1 MTELEP
7 ALRELRSTCREVA
20 VDLRSRALAV
30 DARPLEMAAHLDS
43 ETLTSLRTAST
54 PRRFRDCDDSLFG
67 ASYTGSCL
75 ARVVAN
81 AELACGD
88 AGILSENNG
97 ASLAGLAVDALGSD
111 DQQERFYRAI
121 ADGRTWTFF
130 AMTEEARGSDAS
142 AMQTRLDKD
151 PGGGWRLNGAKRY
164 VANAVRGGIGVV
176 FARTGPSALTIRA
189 ALVQLPAAGFDAHL
203 LDMIGLRGACISG
216 LAFDGVRILPD
227 ELLGSHLPAS
237 RRGMWGA
244 GRVFNVMRAQIAA
257 QALGVGFAAWGY
269 VREQRPGWSGLD
281 LMSARL
287 AAARALLYDVAATI
301 DGSPGDRR
309 SPSIAK
315 LHVTDLAVQ
324 ATRWAEYALGPGSL
338 AEHPLLEKWC
348 RDVFAFEFMDGT
360 SNILRLN
367 IAPVPA
373 RQGLAS

>member
-1 MTELEP
+1 M
-7 ALRELRSTCREVA
+7 
-20 VDLRSRALAV
+20 
-30 DARPLEMAAHLDS
+30 
-43 ETLTSLRTAST
+43 
-54 PRRFRDCDDSLFG
+54 
-67 ASYTGSCL
+67 
-75 ARVVAN
+75 
-81 AELACGD
+81 
-88 AGILSENNG
+88 
-97 ASLAGLAVDALGSD
+97 
-111 DQQERFYRAI
+111 
-121 ADGRTWTFF
+121 
-130 AMTEEARGSDAS
+130 
-142 AMQTRLDKD
+142 
-151 PGGGWRLNGAKRY
+151 
-164 VANAVRGGIGVV
+164 
-176 FARTGPSALTIRA
+176 
-189 ALVQLPAAGFDAHL
+189 
-203 LDMIGLRGACISG
+203 
-216 LAFDGVRILPD
+216 
-227 ELLGSHLPAS
+227 
-237 RRGMWGA
+237 
-244 GRVFNVMRAQIAA
+244 
-257 QALGVGFAAWGY
+257 GFAAWGY

>member
-7 ALRELRSTCREVA
+7 ALRELRSACREIA
-20 VDLRSRALAV
+20 ADLRSRALAV
-30 DARPLEMAAHLDS
+30 DARPLEMAAHLES

-54 PRRFRDCDDSLFG
+54 PRRFRHSG
-67 ASYTGSCL
+67 ASPFGREYTESCL

-81 AELACGD
+81 AELARGD
-88 AGILSENNG
+88 AGLLSANTG
-97 ASLAGLAVDALGSD
+97 PSLAGLAVDALGSD
-111 DQQERFYRAI
+111 EQQERFYRAL

-130 AMTEEARGSDAS
+130 AMTEEARGSDAA
-142 AMQTRLDKD
+142 AMQTRLDPHPD
-151 PGGGWRLNGAKRY
+151 GGWRLNGAKRY

-189 ALVQLPAAGFDAHL
+189 ALVHRPAAGFDAHL
-203 LDMIGLRGACISG
+203 LDMMGLRGACISE
-216 LAFDGVRILPD
+216 LTFDEARVLP
-227 ELLGSHLPAS
+227 EEVLGSHLPAS

-244 GRVFNVMRAQIAA
+244 ARAFNVMRAQIAA
-257 QALGVGFAAWGY
+257 QALGVGFAALDY

-287 AAARALLYDVAATI
+287 AAARALLYDVAARI
-301 DGSPGDRR
+301 DGSPDDRR
-309 SPSIAK
+309 SPSIVK
-315 LHVTDLAVQ
+315 LHATDLAVQ
-324 ATRWAEYALGPGSL
+324 VTRWAEYALGPGSL